1 MMTPAEYFLIEKD
14 DIKIDAGELARR
26 LSVGRDFDVS
36 VFDDAIRKV
45 FEVMTPKCCFV
56 KVEVKAE
63 NGIAHLGFVKAESHD
78 LCKNLDG
85 CREGYVFAVT
95 LGHGVDRLL
104 SRLSLLSPADFFV
117 CDAVGSALAE
127 SVCDMAEQM
136 IKNGKKCRPRF
147 SPGYGDFDL
156 SLQKDVLSVLN
167 AQKLLGITLTDSGLM
182 TPQKSITA
190 VLGAEPAQAIHDQFS
205 R

>member
-14 DIKIDAGELARR
+14 NIRVNTKELARR
-26 LSVGRDFDVS
+26 LSVGRNFDVS
-36 VFDDAIRKV
+36 VFDGAVSKV

-56 KVEVKAE
+56 KTDVHAE
-63 NGIAHLGFVKAESHD
+63 NGIVRLGFVKTESRD
-78 LCKNLDG
+78 LCKNLEG
-85 CREGYVFAVT
+85 CKAAYVFAVT

-104 SRLSLLSPADFFV
+104 SKLSLLSPAEFFV
-117 CDAVGSALAE
+117 CDAAGSAFAE
-127 SVCDMAEQM
+127 SVCDAAEEM
-136 IKNGKKCRPRF
+136 IRNGKRCRPRF
-147 SPGYGDFDL
+147 SPGYGDLDL

-182 TPQKSITA
+182 TPQKSITSIMG
-190 VLGAEPAQAIHDQFS
+190 VEPAQAIHDQFS